1 MLTDDTNVSLKSK
14 RLKGKLLKFLRK
26 FIEFAITKVNIQ
38 KNQLH
43 TYAQKTNQKK
53 KKREKDPIHN
63 SHEIYYYVNISQIK
77 VCKNYMKKI
86 KLH

>member
-1 MLTDDTNVSLKSK
+1 MPK
-14 RLKGKLLKFLRK
+14 KLIK
-26 FIEFAITKVNIQ
+26 
-38 KNQLH
+38 
-43 TYAQKTNQKK
+43 KK

>member
-14 RLKGKLLKFLRK
+14 RLKGKLLKFMRK
-26 FIEFAITKVNIQ
+26 YVEFAITKVNIQ
-38 KNQLH
+38 KNNCILMP
-43 TYAQKTNQKK
+43 KKLIK